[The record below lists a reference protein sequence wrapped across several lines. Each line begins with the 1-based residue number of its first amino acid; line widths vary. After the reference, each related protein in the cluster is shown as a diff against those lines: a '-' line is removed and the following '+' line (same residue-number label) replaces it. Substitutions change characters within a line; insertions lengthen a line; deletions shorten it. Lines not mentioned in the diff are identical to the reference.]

1 MKAIALIKTGNAA
14 TAFEVREIAKPQP
27 QKGEVLIKV
36 GRFRF
41 ELCRCDGPQRN
52 V

>member
-1 MKAIALIKTGNAA
+1 MKAIALIKTGNAV

-36 GRFRF
+36 DAFALPGIFI
-41 ELCRCDGPQRN
+41 N
-52 V
+52 VRVHR